1 MSGYFQ
7 KQFAERLLPPGYE
20 FEPGEEKPEDT
31 RSLDEVIVDA
41 TETVA
46 AIEQIKELPER
57 NQKLIAD
64 MTELIVRQVN
74 AVFSNGNDWR
84 ANYWGL
90 YIVGSR
96 ARGEAEDDSDLD
108 LLSVGTFY
116 RRQGFAGSWGEY
128 DDHGVFAG
136 FGVSVPEE
144 LPDEYNVG
152 SVERKYLV
160 HAEPTDDGVL
170 PVDLVVADM
179 THMKVDLEGFK
190 DEHDV
195 STEGSPLQRIP
206 LVEVETAERPP
217 LVWKP

>member
-1 MSGYFQ
+1 MAGYFQ
-7 KQFAERLLPPGYE
+7 KHFAERLLPAGYE

-31 RSLDEVIVDA
+31 RSLDEVIADA
-41 TETVA
+41 SETVS
-46 AIEQIKELPER
+46 AIEQVKELPER

-64 MTELIVRQVN
+64 MTELIVRQAD
-74 AVFSNGNDWR
+74 AVFGNGNNWR

-90 YIVGSR
+90 YIIGSR

-108 LLSVGTFY
+108 LLSAGTFY
-116 RRQGFAGSWGEY
+116 RRQGFAGSWGDY

-144 LPDEYNVG
+144 LPDEYNLG
-152 SVERKYLV
+152 DVERKYLV
-160 HAEPTDDGVL
+160 RAEPKDDCVL

-179 THMKVDLEGFK
+179 THTRVDLEGFK
-190 DEHDV
+190 AEHDV
-195 STEGSPLQRIP
+195 SAEGSTLPRIP